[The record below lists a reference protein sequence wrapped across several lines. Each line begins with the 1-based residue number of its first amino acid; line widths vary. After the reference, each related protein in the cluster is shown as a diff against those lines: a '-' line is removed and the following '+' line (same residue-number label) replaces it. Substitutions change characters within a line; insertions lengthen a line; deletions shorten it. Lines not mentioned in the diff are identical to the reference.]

1 MSYGYQSFLN
11 APNIQERIG
20 SDQFVSGNPTMK
32 PGHIGFI
39 RFLND
44 PVNTSAI
51 RQQVQPGDGQT
62 RTVELTYTPRINPA
76 TVQAGAATT
85 CTGGSIFGETSTQ
98 YSININTDH
107 ISLSANI
114 PLLALSTRSQGK
126 DDYVAEIVMK
136 LMRAIVQRANR
147 DAITAFNVLRGAF
160 ANANGVVASASVAT
174 RAGNV
179 FLPNPAEEI
188 ITRYEE
194 AEGGRVPFVIG
205 GGLINRWFR
214 AMAASCCASTNVLL
228 EEYVDQN
235 NMVHVYDPTVD
246 QILGANNFMVL
257 EPGAMQMLSFNL
269 YEGADVATANDDSF
283 KAGVLVDPLTGLR
296 FDYQATRTCDQ
307 WTITLKL
314 YRRFVTLPSDLFLTG
329 DPLRGVNYLFPFT
342 ATAS

>member
-20 SDQFVSGNPTMK
+20 SDQFIAGNPTMK
-32 PGHIGFI
+32 PGHIGMI

-76 TVQAGAATT
+76 TVQAGAPTT
-85 CTGGSIFGETSTQ
+85 CTGGSVFGETSTQ

-147 DAITAFNVLRGAF
+147 DAITAFNLLAGNF
-160 ANANGVVASASVAT
+160 ANGVAGPLSVAT

-188 ITRYEE
+188 ITQYEL
-194 AEGGRVPFVIG
+194 AEGGNVPFVIG
-205 GGLINRWFR
+205 GGFINRWFR

-228 EEYVDQN
+228 EEYVNQN
-235 NMVHVYDPTVD
+235 NMVHVYDPTFD
-246 QILGANNFMVL
+246 QIIGANRFAVL

-283 KAGVLVDPLTGLR
+283 KAGILTDPLTGLR
-296 FDYQATRTCDQ
+296 FDYQATRSCDQ

>member
-1 MSYGYQSFLN
+1 
-11 APNIQERIG
+11 
-20 SDQFVSGNPTMK
+20 MK